1 MGIELA
7 YINTKHPDFAE
18 AGLVHRALTDGLRE
32 DMHRMKLQDQTNK
45 QQDEN
50 RVRFDRKFKKSSSL
64 MAYFHCR
71 TRIQIQTWTRIPN
84 PMVR

>member
-18 AGLVHRALTDGLRE
+18 AGLVHRALTEGLRE

-50 RVRFDRKFKKSSSL
+50 RVRFDRKL
-64 MAYFHCR
+64 R
-71 TRIQIQTWTRIPN
+71 W
-84 PMVR
+84 VRV